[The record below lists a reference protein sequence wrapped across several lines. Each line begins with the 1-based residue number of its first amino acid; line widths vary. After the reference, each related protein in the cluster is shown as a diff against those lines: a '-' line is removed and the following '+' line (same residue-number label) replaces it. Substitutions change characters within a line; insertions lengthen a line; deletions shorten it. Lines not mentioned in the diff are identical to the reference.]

1 MIPRDMKKGQ
11 YMMKKR
17 FTVALITVCLAALCA
32 APVSA
37 WAEVDHIVDY
47 NYDDPIQ
54 PIPQTYVL
62 QHTIT
67 YLGEE
72 LGTLNAPQD
81 LYVAADDTLYI
92 ADSGNNRVLKF
103 DAGFQPVQTIT
114 GEGDAAL
121 YNPQSVFADEFGGVY
136 VADTGNN
143 RIVKFS
149 KAGKYV
155 EEFGTPKS
163 DVLAKDFVMS
173 ARRVSV
179 SSTGYLYVIR
189 NQYVMQMDAY
199 NNFRGYISVNDV
211 GFDLWYK
218 IRQLLSTEKQ
228 KYSMQKREPASCLS
242 FDVSADGTL
251 YVTTAEASGQLKKIS
266 SISKNI
272 YPKKDVFGATVMVDG
287 VPHTPYFLDLAVAK
301 NDTVFM
307 LESWGGEVHVYDA
320 EGNNLTVFG
329 GIGES
334 ADEFTNP
341 IAVDT
346 DSQGRVYVLD
356 AASNC
361 VKIFAPTYF
370 MNMVLEAVA
379 LYGEGKYVEAVE
391 YWEAISAIDANYS
404 LANKGFAKA
413 YYKQKEYKLAMD
425 YYELCNDKSGYSEAF
440 TKYRL
445 EMLRQHFGWVL
456 LVAAVLLVAVILVIR
471 YFMRWVAKVIRRYY
485 NKI

>member
-1 MIPRDMKKGQ
+1 MI
-11 YMMKKR
+11 KKR
-17 FTVALITVCLAALCA
+17 VTTALFAVCLAVLCVS
-32 APVSA
+32 PVSA
-37 WAEVDHIVDY
+37 WAEVDHIVDH

-54 PIPQTYVL
+54 PIPQTYTLV
-62 QHTIT
+62 HTIS
-67 YLGEE
+67 YLGETF
-72 LGTLNAPQD
+72 GTLNAPQD
-81 LYVAADDTLYI
+81 LFVAADDTLYI
-92 ADSGNNRVLKF
+92 ADSGNNRILHF
-103 DAGFQPVQTIT
+103 DAAYQPVQAVE
-114 GEGDAAL
+114 GEADSRL
-121 YNPQSVFADEFGGVY
+121 SNPQSVFVDEYGGMY
-136 VADTGNN
+136 VADTGHS

-163 DVLAKDFVMS
+163 DVLADDFVMS
-173 ARRVSV
+173 ARRISV
-179 SSTGYLYVIR
+179 SSTGSLYVIR

-218 IRQLLSTEKQ
+218 IQQLLSTEKQ

-242 FDVSADGTL
+242 FDVAADGTL

-272 YPKKDVFGATVMVDG
+272 YPKKDAFGATVMVDG
-287 VPHTPYFLDLAVAK
+287 VPHTPYFVDLAVAQD
-301 NDTVFM
+301 DTVFM
-307 LESWGGEVHVYDA
+307 LESWGGEIHAYDA

-334 ADEFTNP
+334 ADEFSNP

-346 DSQGRVYVLD
+346 DSRGYVYVLD

-370 MNMVLEAVA
+370 MNMVLEAVS

-391 YWEAISAIDANYS
+391 YWEAISEIDSNYS

-413 YYKQKEYKLAMD
+413 YFKQKKFKTAME

-445 EMLRQHFGWVL
+445 EVLRQYFGWVL
-456 LVAAVLLVAVILVIR
+456 LVAAVLLVAVIFIIK
-471 YFMRWVAKVIRRYY
+471 YFMRWVGKVIRRYY